1 MMAELAVDARATLG
15 EGSLWNAQSQE
26 LLWIDVLEG
35 RLFVYDPATGNNETF
50 NLGQVV
56 GTVVPRTNGD
66 VIVALA
72 DGIYS
77 YDFRRQR
84 LKELL
89 DLERNN
95 AGNRFNDGKCDPE
108 GRFWVGSVSFNCD
121 IPGAGSLYRIGGDLK
136 PMKMLDNLTISNGIC
151 WSAEKGFMYFIDS
164 PTREVWSFTYD
175 WATGDIANK
184 AVIIR
189 IPDGEGVPD
198 GMTIDAMEISG

>member
-164 PTREVWSFTYD
+164 PHKGSLEFHL
-175 WATGDIANK
+175 
-184 AVIIR
+184 
-189 IPDGEGVPD
+189 
-198 GMTIDAMEISG
+198 